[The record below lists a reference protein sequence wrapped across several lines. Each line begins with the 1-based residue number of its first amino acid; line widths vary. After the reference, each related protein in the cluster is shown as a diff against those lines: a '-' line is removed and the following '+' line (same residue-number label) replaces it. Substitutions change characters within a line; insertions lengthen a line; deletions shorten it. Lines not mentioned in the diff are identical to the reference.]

1 MYFTDE
7 LRFSY
12 KGNMYEVPY
21 LPQEEW
27 TWMTDIDSL
36 CEVPGADHKCATGK
50 CDNCIYANL
59 IRHDMEARKE
69 LYNRCFSKK
78 ANLDNRCFSKKENSD
93 DKSVYKILKAD
104 STEKLSELVKDY
116 IENGW
121 VPSGGV
127 TFAGEMYMQVMI
139 KQVKVEFTF

>member
-1 MYFTDE
+1 MYNADG

-27 TWMTDIDSL
+27 IWMTDIDSL
-36 CEVPGADHKCATGK
+36 CEVPGADYKCATGK
-50 CDNCIYANL
+50 CANCIYANL
-59 IRHDMEARKE
+59 IHHDMEARKE

-78 ANLDNRCFSKKENSD
+78 ENSD
-93 DKSVYKILKAD
+93 DKSGYKILKAD
-104 STEKLSELVKDY
+104 STEKLSTLAKDY

-127 TFAGEMYMQVMI
+127 TFTGNWFLQAMTT
-139 KQVKVEFTF
+139 K